1 MKNSKMLM
9 GSTFSHYKML
19 MRSTFLHYKMLMEIY
34 RGGRNNENLVR

>member
-1 MKNSKMLM
+1 MKNYKMLM